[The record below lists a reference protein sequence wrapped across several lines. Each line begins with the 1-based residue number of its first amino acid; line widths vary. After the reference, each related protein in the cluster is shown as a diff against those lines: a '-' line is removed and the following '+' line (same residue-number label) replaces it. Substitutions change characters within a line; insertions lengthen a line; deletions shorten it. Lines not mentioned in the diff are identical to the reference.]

1 MQNQSR
7 AKRRAMSGAIE
18 TLLAGIIALTV
29 GAVLVVGATV
39 TGRQAE
45 LCSRMQ
51 GVYNPTGPGEVCVGG
66 SWENVL
72 KARPAPN
79 ALAPGRNAD
88 FFECVPGATLKVCA
102 VGKSPAG
109 ECRAVGSGTTTLA
122 LDASCS

>member
-1 MQNQSR
+1 MRSQSK
-7 AKRRAMSGAIE
+7 AGRRAISGVAE

-29 GAVLVVGATV
+29 GAVLVVGATA

-51 GVYNPTGPGEVCVGG
+51 GVYNPTGPGELCLGG
-66 SWENVL
+66 SWKNVL
-72 KARPAPN
+72 KAKPAPN

-88 FFECVPGATLKVCA
+88 FFECAPGATLKVCA
-102 VGKSPAG
+102 VGESPAG

-122 LDASCS
+122 FDASCS